1 MQVSNSVIHSDKDK
15 HKHMSIYALHCFFC
29 FFFLA
34 LQADRD
40 TPVHTFCAGVHIP
53 AALML
58 QAQRG
63 QQLCRYNY
71 SGWILHLSLCLGNCV
86 WMSCFYVNIV
96 VGSFHVYQR
105 LDFIII
111 TQISL
116 ECSHPL
122 SVCSF
127 LCLILFFT
135 INLLLKYLRI
145 LSLYAS

>member
-1 MQVSNSVIHSDKDK
+1 M
-15 HKHMSIYALHCFFC
+15 HCIVFFV

-40 TPVHTFCAGVHIP
+40 TPVHTFCGGVHIP

-86 WMSCFYVNIV
+86 QMSCFYVNIV
-96 VGSFHVYQR
+96 FSCVSEIGFHHYNSDQSGM
-105 LDFIII
+105 L
-111 TQISL
+111 S
-116 ECSHPL
+116 S
-122 SVCSF
+122 SVCVFVSLPNIIF
-127 LCLILFFT
+127 YHKSLAEISQNSVFVCVIGT
-135 INLLLKYLRI
+135 EIWDNLTDLWDCRI
-145 LSLYAS
+145 ISE